1 MDKQL
6 CNILNILPQPAF
18 VLNRE
23 KILWCNGTA
32 AALHISELTAESVFS
47 QAPALLQLCAPDSRL
62 QFTLELP
69 GQSCV
74 ATAQRLEDGILVI
87 ASPVVS
93 GSSAEESLSFSD
105 VMRRPLQELISA
117 AETLFAELPD
127 KPSVRTAGA
136 AAELNRAIY
145 RLQRLCTHGSES
157 GRLLAENGTAQR
169 RLRCVTELLDSF
181 AQTCQPLLR
190 AAGYSLQYNPL
201 SYPIH
206 ADVDSSLLERALYQL
221 LANALT
227 YAPKGSSLH
236 LHCEKQDRL
245 LLIHLEDQG
254 EGIRPEVL
262 AGLYTQAKRHPSAD
276 PRSGLGL
283 GLPLVKRIAE
293 LHGGSLTLYS
303 GNKGTVAT
311 LSISLVRSP
320 ISLRS
325 VMFHTDPYGG
335 RSHAL
340 VELADILPATL
351 YNPEEIES

>member
-6 CNILNILPQPAF
+6 CNILNMLPQPAF

-23 KILWCNGTA
+23 KILWYNGTA

-74 ATAQRLEDGILVI
+74 ATAQCLEDGFLVI

-145 RLQRLCTHGSES
+145 RLQLCDTTKPSLS
-157 GRLLAENGTAQR
+157 GTVFCQQPSA
-169 RLRCVTELLDSF
+169 F
-181 AQTCQPLLR
+181 A
-190 AAGYSLQYNPL
+190 AAGYSLQYKPL

-206 ADVDSSLLERALYQL
+206 ADVDGSLLERALYQL

-227 YAPKGSSLH
+227 YAPKGSTLR

-262 AGLYTQAKRHPSAD
+262 AGLYTQAKRHSSAD